1 MEISE
6 AGPNLPCEI
15 IVSGGLTGFP
25 DPDLFD
31 HVPIQVIDFLH
42 LVLRL
47 QVSRASGHT
56 AT

>member
-1 MEISE
+1 MEISG

-15 IVSGGLTGFP
+15 IVSRGAAGFP

-42 LVLRL
+42 LAVRFQVLR
-47 QVSRASGHT
+47 SSGH
-56 AT
+56 AAS